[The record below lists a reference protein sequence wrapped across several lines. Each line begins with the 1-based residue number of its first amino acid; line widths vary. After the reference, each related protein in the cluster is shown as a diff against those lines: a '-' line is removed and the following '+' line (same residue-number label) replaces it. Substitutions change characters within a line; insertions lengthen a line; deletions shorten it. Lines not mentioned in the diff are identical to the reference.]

1 MGYEVIVSRKADEM
15 LVSHV
20 RFLAQ
25 VSIPAAK
32 VLRNEFCSVL
42 VALKDNPFQFQLEE
56 DLGLPSGKYRRVV
69 FAKRYKAVF
78 SVFENSVFIDAIID
92 CRQSMRP

>member
-1 MGYEVIVSRKADEM
+1 MEYDVIVSRKADEM

-25 VSIPAAK
+25 VSIAAAK

-42 VALKDNPFQFQLEE
+42 VTLKDNPFQFQLEE

-69 FAKRYKAVF
+69 FAKRYKAVY
-78 SVFENSVFIDAIID
+78 SVFENKVFIDTIIVR
-92 CRQSMRP
+92 RQSM

>member
-1 MGYEVIVSRKADEM
+1 MKYDVIVSKKADEM

-42 VALKDNPFQFQLEE
+42 VALKDNPFQFHQEE
-56 DLGLPSGKYRRVV
+56 NLGLPSGKYRRVV
-69 FAKRYKAVF
+69 FATRYKAVF
-78 SVFENSVFIDAIID
+78 SIFENTVSIDAIIY
-92 CRQSMRP
+92 CRRSMGA

>member
-1 MGYEVIVSRKADEM
+1 MEYDVIVSRKADEM

-25 VSIPAAK
+25 VSIPATK

-42 VALKDNPFQFQLEE
+42 VKLKDNPFQFQLEE
-56 DLGLPSGKYRRVV
+56 DIGLPKGKYRRVI

-78 SVFENSVFIDAIID
+78 SIFENKVFVDAIID
-92 CRQSMRP
+92 CRQSM

>member
-1 MGYEVIVSRKADEM
+1 MKYEVIVSRKADEM

-32 VLRNEFCSVL
+32 VLINEICSVL
-42 VALKDNPFQFQLEE
+42 GTLKDNPFQFQLEE
-56 DLGLPSGKYRRVV
+56 DLGLPSRKYRRVV
-69 FAKRYKAVF
+69 FATRYKAVF
-78 SVFENSVFIDAIID
+78 SVFENRVFIDAIID
-92 CRQSMRP
+92 CRRSMGT

>member
-1 MGYEVIVSRKADEM
+1 MKYDVIVSRKADEM
-15 LVSHV
+15 LVSHA

-32 VLRNEFCSVL
+32 VLRHEFYSVL
-42 VALKDNPFQFQLEE
+42 VRLKENPFQFQLEE
-56 DLGLPSGKYRRVV
+56 DLGLPGGKYRRVV

-78 SVFENSVFIDAIID
+78 SVFENSVFVDAIID
-92 CRQSMRP
+92 CKQP

>member
-1 MGYEVIVSRKADEM
+1 MKYDGIVSRKADEM

-32 VLRNEFCSVL
+32 VLRNEFSTVL
-42 VALKDNPFQFQLEE
+42 AILKDDPFQFQLEE
-56 DLGLPSGKYRRVV
+56 DLGLPSEKYRRVV
-69 FAKRYKAVF
+69 FAKRYKAIF
-78 SVFENSVFIDAIID
+78 SVCENKVFID
-92 CRQSMRP
+92 CRQSRGE

>member
-1 MGYEVIVSRKADEM
+1 MEYDVIVSRKADEM

-42 VALKDNPFQFQLEE
+42 VTLKDTPFQFQLEE

-78 SVFENSVFIDAIID
+78 SVFENTVFIDAIIH
-92 CRQSMRP
+92 CRQSKGA

>member
-1 MGYEVIVSRKADEM
+1 MKYDSIVSKKADEM

-20 RFLAQ
+20 RFLAH

-32 VLRNEFCSVL
+32 VLRDEFSSVL
-42 VALKDNPFQFQLEE
+42 GTLKDNPFQFQLEE

-69 FAKRYKAVF
+69 FATRYKAIF
-78 SVFENSVFIDAIID
+78 SVFEHTVFIDAIMY
-92 CRQSMRP
+92 CRRSMGA